1 MRWLAAYS
9 RRWTTIRMKLHWA
22 PQPTC
27 ASSAKRCSP
36 PSTSRDL
43 RCLPEFGVHD
53 TFVTGSWIL
62 VGCEGG
68 DSLVTG
74 GQLLVECLVRRGVE
88 VVFGIPGAHT
98 MAIYDALYRH
108 PKIRH
113 ILVRHEQS
121 AALMADGYAR
131 TTGKVG
137 VCCVTTGPGVTNA
150 STGLAV
156 AQGDSVPVLLI
167 SSQVHSGAA
176 KKRRGLFHA
185 MDQLAFTKPI
195 TKWNGRA
202 DHPAQI
208 PERIRE
214 AFDVLT
220 SGRPGAGHLEVP
232 LDVLQQDAGLD
243 DSMPAMKSVAP
254 PSESR
259 NPIAEIRRAAQLLRD
274 SKRPLIFAGGGVI
287 SAEAW
292 RGLAD
297 VAELLQAPVLMS
309 PMGKGAIPADHP
321 LCGGVTFTWV
331 TADLQNM
338 EKSVSPLAGMADAAL
353 AVGFRFSQ
361 LATVNYTLAVPKAL
375 VQIDTDSNEIGANYP
390 ATLGI
395 VADAKNALPELR
407 EALEAAGV
415 HAGSRSSWMP
425 DSARPQKRIDVGP
438 ASRPP
443 VDWWGLREV
452 LDRDAIVSADIARS
466 GYALVGQFPVYEPR
480 AFMHSA
486 SFIAMGHAFPA
497 ALGAKVAFPH
507 RQVVSV
513 SGDGCFMMTG
523 QELAT
528 AVQHGINVVAIVI
541 NDRCLTGIA
550 ALQDV
555 HYDGRRIAV
564 DLVNPDFVCLAAS
577 FGALG
582 LRVEQ
587 PKEFRP
593 ALLKALEAATPSLI
607 EIVC

>member
-1 MRWLAAYS
+1 MAKA
-9 RRWTTIRMKLHWA
+9 T
-22 PQPTC
+22 
-27 ASSAKRCSP
+27 SA
-36 PSTSRDL
+36 
-43 RCLPEFGVHD
+43 
-53 TFVTGSWIL
+53 
-62 VGCEGG
+62 
-68 DSLVTG
+68 TG
-74 GQLLVECLVRRGVE
+74 GQLVVECLSRHGVD

-98 MAIYDALYRH
+98 MAIYDALYRN

-150 STGLAV
+150 ATGLAV
-156 AQGDSVPVLLI
+156 AHGDSIPVLLI

-176 KKRRGLFHA
+176 QKRRGLFHA
-185 MDQLAFTKPI
+185 MDQLALTKPI
-195 TKWNGRA
+195 TKWNARA
-202 DHPAQI
+202 DRPDDI
-208 PERIRE
+208 PQLMAD
-214 AFDVLT
+214 AFRVLT
-220 SGRPGAGHLEVP
+220 TGRRGAGHLEIP
-232 LDVLQQDAGLD
+232 LDVLQQESQLEDSELD
-243 DSMPAMKSVAP
+243 VKSV
-254 PSESR
+254 PSNPELR
-259 NPIAEIRRAAQLLRD
+259 NSAAGIRRAAQLLEQA
-274 SKRPLIFAGGGVI
+274 KRPVIFAGGGVI
-287 SAEAW
+287 SAEAS
-292 RGLAD
+292 RGLVE

-338 EKSVSPLAGMADAAL
+338 EKSVSPLASMADAAL

-361 LATVNYTLAVPKAL
+361 LATVNYTLPVPQVL
-375 VQIDTDSNEIGANYP
+375 VQIDVDPSEIGANYP
-390 ATLGI
+390 ATIGI
-395 VADAKNALPELR
+395 VSDARSALGELR
-407 EALEAAGV
+407 EAFEAEGV
-415 HAGSRSSWMP
+415 LQGSRSSWMP
-425 DSARPQKRIDVGP
+425 DSARPRKRIDVGP

-443 VDWWGLREV
+443 VDWWELREV
-452 LDRDAIVSADIARS
+452 LQRDAIVAADIARS
-466 GYALVGQFPVYEPR
+466 GYALTGQFPVYEPR
-480 AFMHSA
+480 TFMHSA

-497 ALGAKVAFPH
+497 ALGAKVAFPR

-555 HYDGRRIAV
+555 QYAGRRMAV
-564 DLVNPDFVCLAAS
+564 DLVNPDFVHYAES

-582 LRVEQ
+582 LRVRE

-593 ALLKALEAATPSLI
+593 TLQKALDAERPVLI